1 MPDELT
7 FSLSAGEIDSGPP
20 EERATFGLL
29 AIAAN
34 DRPLTAGKDTQTGKL
49 FDGPHVSGYPLA
61 EWLAWNWWRIRWE
74 GGERPVNE
82 TGARE
87 WESAHRMATVG
98 DGYAWP
104 DIAIFCDGPHAHL
117 RSEPTRDSGAVLFQ
131 YLGSAG
137 AERVSAGR
145 LEAAMDDFIAWTV
158 ARLDDRGVRDTNLHR
173 VWADLQAERA
183 DPELARFRRVEARL
197 GCDPDEVADSVIRRR
212 LADADELG
220 EEALG
225 EVASAAA
232 LSGATAENAMWA
244 ADFANAAE
252 RYGFDSDPRDGA
264 ALADR
269 EGLPRWGEAAPW
281 VVGERLARRL
291 REQERLDGQPL
302 GNAQLAAMAGTT
314 TDAISADGRRFK
326 AMSFALDRRAGD
338 ARIALRPW
346 RETGRRFALARLIGD
361 RLLGAS
367 AGRAGERLFPV
378 TDARNCRQQAQRA
391 FAAELLSPIAAI
403 DDVLGGD
410 YSNDNQCEA
419 AERFNVWERTIRT
432 QLVNHGRIAREDAPE
447 LVDYSVGNRALP
459 RC

>member
-7 FSLSAGEIDSGPP
+7 FSLSVEELDSGPP

-34 DRPLTAGKDTQTGKL
+34 DRLLTAGEDTQMRQL
-49 FDGPHVSGYPLA
+49 SYGPHVSGYPLA

-74 GGERPVNE
+74 GERPVNE
-82 TGARE
+82 IGARE

-117 RSEPTRDSGAVLFQ
+117 RSRPTPESSAVLFR
-131 YLGSAG
+131 YFGSAG

-145 LEAAMDDFIAWTV
+145 LEAAVDDFIAWTV

-197 GCDPDEVADSVIRRR
+197 GCDPDEVAESVIRRR

-225 EVASAAA
+225 EVAAAAA

-244 ADFANAAE
+244 ADFADAAE

-302 GNAQLAAMAGTT
+302 GNAQLAAMVGTT
-314 TDAISADGRRFK
+314 NDAISRGYRHFEK
-326 AMSFALDRRAGD
+326 MSFALDCPDGV
-338 ARIALRPW
+338 ARIALRSKW
-346 RETGRRFALARLIGD
+346 ETGRRFALARLLGD
-361 RLLGAS
+361 RLLGALTS
-367 AGRAGERLFPV
+367 RTGERLLPA
-378 TDARNCRQQAQRA
+378 TDARTYRQKAQRA
-391 FAAELLSPIAAI
+391 FAAELLSPFAAV
-403 DDVLGGD
+403 DDRLDGD
-410 YSNDNQCEA
+410 YSYDNQREV
-419 AERFNVWERTIRT
+419 AERFNVGERAIRT

-447 LVDYSVGNRALP
+447 LVDYGVRDQASP

>member
-7 FSLSAGEIDSGPP
+7 FSLSVEELDSGPP
-20 EERATFGLL
+20 EEQATYGIL

-34 DRPLTAGKDTQTGKL
+34 DRLLTAGKDTQMQKL
-49 FDGPHVSGYPLA
+49 FYGPRVSGYPLA

-74 GGERPVNE
+74 GGRPVNE

-87 WESAHRMATVG
+87 WEFAHRMATVG

-117 RSEPTRDSGAVLFQ
+117 RSEPTREPGAVLFE
-131 YLGSAG
+131 YLGSAS
-137 AERVSAGR
+137 AERISTGG
-145 LEAAMDDFIAWTV
+145 LEAAMDDFIAGTV

-183 DPELARFRRVEARL
+183 DPDLARFRRVEARL
-197 GCDPDEVADSVIRRR
+197 GCDPDEVAESVIRRR

-225 EVASAAA
+225 EVAAAAA
-232 LSGATAENAMWA
+232 LSGAATENAMWA
-244 ADFANAAE
+244 ADFADAAE
-252 RYGFDSDPRDGA
+252 RYGFDSAPRDGA

-281 VVGERLARRL
+281 IVGERLARRL

-302 GNAQLAAMAGTT
+302 DNAQLTAMAGTT
-314 TDAISADGRRFK
+314 ADTISRGNQRFNG
-326 AMSFALDRRAGD
+326 MSFTLDRHDGD

-346 RETGRRFALARLIGD
+346 RDTGRRFMLARLIGD

-367 AGRAGERLFPV
+367 AGRTGERLLPA
-378 TDARNCRQQAQRA
+378 TDTRTYRQKAQRA
-391 FAAELLSPIAAI
+391 FAAELLSPIDAV
-403 DDVLGGD
+403 DDFLGGD
-410 YSNDNQCEA
+410 YSYDNQCEV
-419 AERFNVWERTIRT
+419 AERFAVSERAIRT
-432 QLVNHGRIAREDAPE
+432 QLLNHGRIAREDAPE
-447 LVDYSVGNRALP
+447 LVDYGVRNRT
-459 RC
+459 